1 MSLDDEQ
8 CEILQIIDAYCKELG
23 KGWNKF
29 KGDVVCRIVK
39 EYIRRHISP
48 DLKVVGPSVY
58 LEGVPNEFDL
68 LIVDALAKPK
78 KLTASFEPASV
89 HYALE
94 VKKGGVYGPDQ
105 PKRISSIFDLVTSK
119 HPHIKCAYLTAE
131 EVHTIKKPLAKNFF
145 QISKDELN
153 SHGHGF
159 FALRD
164 LRGNKQPIPRQWKK
178 FLDFIDAHR

>member
-1 MSLDDEQ
+1 MSLNDEQ
-8 CEILQIIDAYCKELG
+8 CEILDIINAYCRELG

-29 KGDVVCRIVK
+29 KGDVVCRIVQQ
-39 EYIRRHISP
+39 YIRRHLPS

-58 LEGVPNEFDL
+58 LEGIPNEFDL

-78 KLTASFEPASV
+78 KLTASFNPASV

-94 VKKGGVYGPDQ
+94 VKKGGVYGPED
-105 PKRISSIFDLVTSK
+105 PKRISRIFDLVTSR

-131 EVHTIKKPLAKNFF
+131 EVYTTKKPSAKNFF
-145 QISKDELN
+145 KISKDELN

-164 LRGNKQPIPRQWKK
+164 LRGKKLPIPGE
-178 FLDFIDAHR
+178 